1 MTKIPELQAA
11 VRDLKGV
18 AHASVRWPE
27 PHGPAVLRVEFAD
40 GVDRE
45 QVTADILEVVAEV
58 GAVDLGSMQVG
69 TSTPSPSPT
78 GADGRPG
85 RPVFSGLTVHRTD
98 LDSSVTVTLGYAGRT
113 ASATV
118 EGLATRRAAPHTA
131 ASAALSALREF
142 LPPHV
147 RVHLE
152 WLEVI
157 ESGAPGRPEL
167 IHAAVTSL
175 TNSGEET
182 FVGTAIV
189 RGDLREAAV
198 RATLDALNRRFQRF
212 AQAS

>member
-11 VRDLKGV
+11 VRDLEGV

-27 PHGPAVLRVEFAD
+27 PHGPAVLRVEFAG

-45 QVTADILEVVAEV
+45 EVTADILEVVAEV

-69 TSTPSPSPT
+69 TSTPPASNQD
-78 GADGRPG
+78 DGG

-98 LDSSVTVTLGYAGRT
+98 LDSSVTVTIGYAGRT

-167 IHAAVTSL
+167 VHAAVTCL
-175 TNSGEET
+175 TNAGEET

-212 AQAS
+212 AHAS

>member
-11 VRDLKGV
+11 VRDLEGV

-27 PHGPAVLRVEFAD
+27 PHGPAVLRVEFAG

-69 TSTPSPSPT
+69 TTTPPASRE
-78 GADGRPG
+78 DGSRPG
-85 RPVFSGLTVHRTD
+85 RPVFSGLTVNRTD

-142 LPPHV
+142 LPAHV

-157 ESGAPGRPEL
+157 ESAAPGRPEL
-167 IHAAVTSL
+167 VHAAVTSL

-212 AQAS
+212 AHAS